1 MPVMT
6 ARIDRRP
13 AAPTGHPTRPSYVGA
28 VLLDAMAAIA
38 GPPWQP
44 DYERSWSTAFDI
56 VARAAVSA

>member
-38 GPPWQP
+38 GPP
-44 DYERSWSTAFDI
+44 
-56 VARAAVSA
+56 